1 MQMSSNTKGIL
12 LVMASALAVSNV
24 YIFSK
29 AALGEIHLAQFG
41 TYWFGLGI
49 IWNLLFIFIFKRNI
63 DFRSIPHK
71 SWWALL
77 LIALLEMAGTTFFFL
92 AINTVENPAVVS
104 FLANINP
111 LLVGLL
117 GFLILKERFNKIEIT
132 GMAITL
138 LGAALISFKSKGSIN
153 HLFLPGTEYV
163 FIAGIIYAFSNVVA
177 KTQIKKIHTS
187 ILALSRVVML
197 FLLSLS
203 GMVYLGLSFHI
214 PQSAFGNIAI
224 GSVLGPFL
232 TATLGYLALKHIEI
246 SKASMVGSIRSL
258 FVLIGA
264 YLYFGNFPT
273 EIQIIGGVL
282 TMSGVVL
289 ISLGKLRLT
298 NK

>member
-1 MQMSSNTKGIL
+1 M
-12 LVMASALAVSNV
+12 
-24 YIFSK
+24 F
-29 AALGEIHLAQFG
+29 
-41 TYWFGLGI
+41 
-49 IWNLLFIFIFKRNI
+49 
-63 DFRSIPHK
+63 
-71 SWWALL
+71 
-77 LIALLEMAGTTFFFL
+77 GTTFFFL

-117 GFLILKERFNKIEIT
+117 GFLILKERFNRVELI

-138 LGAALISFKSKGSIN
+138 LGAALISFKSKGSIDR
-153 HLFLPGTEYV
+153 LFLPGTEYV

-187 ILALSRVVML
+187 ILALSRVMML
-197 FLLSLS
+197 FLLSVSTL
-203 GMVYLGLSFHI
+203 VYLGLSPQI
-214 PQSAFGNIAI
+214 PRAAFGNIAI

-273 EIQIIGGVL
+273 EIQIIGGLL
-282 TMSGVVL
+282 TMGGVIL
-289 ISLGKLRLT
+289 ISLGKLKLKG
-298 NK
+298 N